1 MNKKVHKYLFI
12 IVAFAILFCYI
23 FLKYPWW
30 VLASLS
36 EFRLW
41 YSNTGVLLW
50 ITKSVLFLIGTLSVL
65 SVAVYALR
73 PVVIYTI
80 IVFKN
85 NKFQNIYINTVFFIV
100 MVIGGWYFKTEHPF
114 CDFPMYNSFP
124 NWSVVFA
131 MEDINGKQLPL
142 STFSNYSASD
152 IPDLYFNFMNNAHE
166 PYGRLESNEW
176 ALKAGAEIGRK
187 IKLKQELKGG
197 FKLVRIYYHIKN
209 HKIVEERTVLYERN
223 I

>member
-1 MNKKVHKYLFI
+1 MIKVTPKFFSLTVLVA
-12 IVAFAILFCYI
+12 IVFVWSLVQYQ
-23 FLKYPWW
+23 WW
-30 VLASLS
+30 VLASLT

-41 YSNTGVLLW
+41 YQNTGLLLW
-50 ITKSVLFLIGTLSVL
+50 IAKSAFVAVGFFAFLFLVFFTIKYLL
-65 SVAVYALR
+65 IYALKIFR
-73 PVVIYTI
+73 
-80 IVFKN
+80 N
-85 NKFQNIYINTVFFIV
+85 ERFQKVYINSIFFIL
-100 MVIGGWYFKTEHPF
+100 MVICGWYVKTEHPF

-124 NWSVVFA
+124 NWSIVFM
-131 MEDINGKQLPL
+131 MEDMNGNQLPL

-197 FKLVRIYYHIKN
+197 FRLVRVYYHIKSY
-209 HKIVEERTVLYERN
+209 KIVEERTVLYERN